1 MSIALEGSPNV
12 ASITTGNTLNLNSWS
27 PGANELCLIAVA
39 QRNESLSLSI
49 AGNGLTWVEILNLDN
64 AQGQCG
70 ISVFRAMGAS
80 PSSGAPAITIGG
92 TNTTPVV
99 GVGIRLSGVDTSGT
113 NGSGAV
119 EVVAS
124 DAGPPSTDND
134 DMKVS
139 ITPLSSPTWAIGF
152 GTYRAGVFTTPG
164 DQTTISINNTAGI
177 GGDITTCS
185 VFYAARSDTSA
196 FTLGGDNCL
205 NSARD
210 WAIIGLIIKQ
220 AAAAG
225 IIFPILSGE
234 VINPAIFGERII
246 R

>member
-1 MSIALEGSPNV
+1 MGIALEGSAIV
-12 ASITTGNTLNLNSWS
+12 GSITSGNTLTMPTWT

-39 QRNESLSLSI
+39 QRNESIAPTI

-80 PSSGAPAITIGG
+80 PSSGTPIITATG
-92 TNTTPVV
+92 NLTPIV

-119 EVVAS
+119 EVTAS
-124 DAGPPSTDND
+124 YAGPPVTDDD

-139 ITPLSSPTWAIGF
+139 ITPLTSPTWAIGF
-152 GTYRAGVFTTPG
+152 GTHRAGVFTTPG
-164 DQTTISINNTAGI
+164 NQTTISINNSAGI

-185 VFYAARSDTSA
+185 VFYAALSNTSA
-196 FTLGGDNCL
+196 FTLGGDNSL
-205 NSARD
+205 NSNRD
-210 WAIIGLIIKQ
+210 YAIIGLIIKQ

-225 IIFPILSGE
+225 GNVPEMMNSYRRRR
-234 VINPAIFGERII
+234 AA
-246 R
+246 

>member
-1 MSIALEGSPNV
+1 MAIGLEGSPNV

-49 AGNGLTWVEILNLDN
+49 AGNGLTWVEIINLDN

-92 TNTTPVV
+92 TNTTPVI

-119 EVVAS
+119 EVTAS
-124 DAGPPSTDND
+124 DAGPPSTDNN

-152 GTYRAGVFTTPG
+152 GTHRLANFTTPG
-164 DQTTISINNTAGI
+164 DQTAISINNKAGS
-177 GGDITTCS
+177 GGDVTTLS
-185 VFYAARSDTSA
+185 VFYASLGDVSS
-196 FTLGGDNCL
+196 FVLGGDDDL
-205 NSARD
+205 DSDRD

-220 AAAAG
+220 AAAAIG
-225 IIFPILSGE
+225 QPIQLRGKQVPFLRSW
-234 VINPAIFGERII
+234 
-246 R
+246 